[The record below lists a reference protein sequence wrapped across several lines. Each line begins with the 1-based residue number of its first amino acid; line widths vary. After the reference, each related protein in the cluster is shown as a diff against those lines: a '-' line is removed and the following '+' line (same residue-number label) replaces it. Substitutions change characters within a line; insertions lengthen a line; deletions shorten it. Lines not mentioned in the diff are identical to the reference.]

1 MIPSPC
7 MKICIFDQDSGY
19 CLGCS
24 RRTTMM
30 QIFQYPYITLEQT
43 STNWKH
49 SDTIEGYDDLEQFEN
64 DMVKLMLDENGMG
77 LAANQIG
84 ITKRFFAIG
93 HEAFDT
99 MSKPAIIYNPKIL
112 KSSKDKVIDLEGCLS
127 FRNVWLK
134 VERPRK
140 VEVQYELSNGKTHM
154 AELDGMESKC
164 FQHEVDHLDGIT
176 FDKRV
181 SKLKWEMAKKKAEKK

>member
-1 MIPSPC
+1 
-7 MKICIFDQDSGY
+7 
-19 CLGCS
+19 
-24 RRTTMM
+24 MM
-30 QIFQYPYITLEQT
+30 QIFQYPYTTLDQT
-43 STNWKH
+43 STSWKH

-93 HEAFDT
+93 HESFDT

-127 FRNVWLK
+127 FKNVWLK

>member
-1 MIPSPC
+1 
-7 MKICIFDQDSGY
+7 
-19 CLGCS
+19 
-24 RRTTMM
+24 MM

-140 VEVQYELSNGKTHM
+140 VEVEYELSNGQIHM

-181 SKLKWEMAKKKAEKK
+181 SKLKWQMAKKKALRDR

>member
-1 MIPSPC
+1 
-7 MKICIFDQDSGY
+7 
-19 CLGCS
+19 
-24 RRTTMM
+24 M
-30 QIFQYPYITLEQT
+30 QIFQYPHDTLVQT
-43 STNWKH
+43 STSWKD
-49 SDTIEGYDDLEQFEN
+49 SDSIEGYNDLEQFEN

-93 HEAFDT
+93 HDSFDT
-99 MSKPAIIYNPKIL
+99 LSKPAIIYNPKIL

-127 FRNVWLK
+127 FKNVWLK

-140 VEVQYELSNGKTHM
+140 VEVQYELSNGQIHM

-181 SKLKWEMAKKKAEKK
+181 SKLKWQMAKKKAEKN

>member
-1 MIPSPC
+1 MI
-7 MKICIFDQDSGY
+7 QV
-19 CLGCS
+19 
-24 RRTTMM
+24 
-30 QIFQYPYITLEQT
+30 FQYPHESLLQT
-43 STNWKH
+43 STAWA
-49 SDTIEGYDDLEQFEN
+49 DGDRIQGYADIEQFEQ
-64 DMVKLMLDENGMG
+64 DMIKLMLDERGMG

-93 HEAFDT
+93 HESFDT

-127 FRNVWLK
+127 FKNVWLK

-140 VEVQYELSNGKTHM
+140 VEVQYELSNGQIHM